1 MVILQ
6 ESASLH
12 SLPCLV
18 CGSKLKP
25 YISTIW
31 DDRYGA
37 PGRFSICRCP
47 RCGQMATLPRLQ
59 ESDLPTLYSTYYPRS
74 AIDFKSLETEAG
86 QVLLPGAER
95 CRWLSGTD
103 NQGHYLA
110 RRGDSVLDVGCGS
123 CLSLLELRYLG
134 IEAFGIEADPN
145 VKTVVDRYNLNV
157 HIGSIHDCPFPD
169 RQFDLITLNQVI
181 EHVPDPLLLL
191 QEVSRRLRHGGRVA
205 LSFPNVSSLQRRL
218 AGRSWINWHVPYHQ
232 HHFNLHSFQRLA
244 LQAGFKIVTMR
255 TITPNLWTLLQI
267 QVSLSKSSEGQASLP
282 WSSEPT
288 VPQGQT
294 SFFRRCWNRLAWH
307 LRGLPNL
314 VLTAWN
320 RSTDMFR
327 LGDSILVVIQQVD
340 TNRS

>member
-1 MVILQ
+1 MVHPAGSP
-6 ESASLH
+6 SA
-12 SLPCLV
+12 
-18 CGSKLKP
+18 
-25 YISTIW
+25 
-31 DDRYGA
+31 A
-37 PGRFSICRCP
+37 
-47 RCGQMATLPRLQ
+47 
-59 ESDLPTLYSTYYPRS
+59 
-74 AIDFKSLETEAG
+74 
-86 QVLLPGAER
+86 
-95 CRWLSGTD
+95 
-103 NQGHYLA
+103 
-110 RRGDSVLDVGCGS
+110 VLDVGRWQRFPDCRSQIYLLCTVPIIPALQSTSSRLKLRLAKS
-123 CLSLLELRYLG
+123 CCLGQSVAAGFQVPTIKDTTLHVVVTPFLMG

-145 VKTVVDRYNLNV
+145 VKAVVDRYNLNV

-218 AGRSWINWHVPYHQ
+218 AGRRWINWHVPYHQ
-232 HHFNLHSFQRLA
+232 HHFNLHSFQQLA

-267 QVSLSKSSEGQASLP
+267 RVSLSKSSEGQASLS

-288 VPQGQT
+288 LPQGRI

-320 RSTDMFR
+320 RSTDMLR

-340 TNRS
+340 TIRS

>member
-1 MVILQ
+1 MVIPH
-6 ESASLH
+6 ENASLV

-25 YISTIW
+25 FISTIW

-37 PGRFSICRCP
+37 PGRFSISRCP

-59 ESDLPTLYSTYYPRS
+59 ESDLPTLYSTYYPR
-74 AIDFKSLETEAG
+74 AVIDFNSLENEAA

-95 CRWLSGTD
+95 FRWLSGTD

-145 VKTVVDRYNLNV
+145 VKAVVERYNLNV

-169 RQFDLITLNQVI
+169 RQFHLVTLNQVI

-191 QEVSRRLRHGGRVA
+191 QEVSRRLRPGGRIA

-218 AGRSWINWHVPYHQ
+218 SGRRWINWHVPYHQ
-232 HHFNLHSFQRLA
+232 HHFNIHSFQRLA
-244 LQAGFKIVTMR
+244 LQAGFEIVMMR
-255 TITPNLWTLLQI
+255 TITPNLWTVLQFRA
-267 QVSLSKSSEGQASLP
+267 SLANPLEGQASME
-282 WSSEPT
+282 WSNDPAP
-288 VPQGQT
+288 PQGRN
-294 SFFRRCWNRLAWH
+294 SLIRRCWNRLAWH
-307 LRGLPNL
+307 LRGVPYIA
-314 VLTAWN
+314 LTAWN
-320 RSTDMFR
+320 RTTDMLR
-327 LGDSILVVIQQVD
+327 LGDSILVVIKPVD
-340 TNRS
+340 SVRL